1 MKINSVVIV
10 GGGTSGW
17 FAAAAL
23 NKRCPKIKVTVI
35 ESPQVRTIGV
45 GESTLL
51 HINIFFRSLG
61 MKDKDWMPHC
71 DATYKGSIKF
81 TDFYKKGE
89 AFHYPF
95 GFMDLRSSKHGTDD
109 WFLKKWL
116 YPKTPQTDFADTY
129 WPSMPLINK
138 NRVNLNKEN
147 VIPDFNI
154 DRDWAYQFDAG
165 KLGHWMRKNLCSKT
179 TYIKDHVTNI
189 KVNQRGWIGAV
200 TTKEHGD
207 LTADLYIDCTGFKSL
222 LLGGA
227 LQVPYISYKDMLI
240 NNGTWATKIP
250 YVNPDVEMDLTTNG
264 TAINNG
270 WVWNIPLWS
279 RIGSGYVYS
288 KDFID
293 KDDALIEFQKHI
305 GHGDELDYHH
315 IDIKNG
321 RHQTCW
327 HKNCLAIGLSYGFI
341 EPLESTGL
349 LFAHEGVDKLVMAL
363 ESRDQ
368 HITQL
373 DRDCVNREMQIH
385 IDGTKYFVGF
395 HFYGSVR
402 EDTEYWRWYTQE
414 LKMGEHWNDPHGTSF
429 DGHHRKD
436 GTMALS
442 RARFNSFES
451 GGFSDGT
458 ACVMAGHH
466 INFYTDTIR
475 EKITQWM
482 PTRRKHLP
490 YLSTASH
497 DYFKGY
503 MKDVF
508 DYWDIRTKKINKLAD
523 QSPTLYKYLKENIYA

>member
-17 FAAAAL
+17 FTASAL
-23 NKRCPKIKVTVI
+23 NKHCPKVKVTLI
-35 ESPQVRTIGV
+35 ESPAVRTIGV
-45 GESTLL
+45 GESSLL
-51 HINIFFRSLG
+51 HINSFFRSLD

-95 GFMDLRSSKHGTDD
+95 GFMDFTATKHGTDD
-109 WFLKKWL
+109 WFLKKWV
-116 YPKTPQTDFADTY
+116 YPETPQTDFADTY
-129 WPSMPLINK
+129 WPSMPLVHKNK
-138 NRVNLNKEN
+138 VNLNKQN
-147 VIPDFNI
+147 IIPNFNI

-189 KVNQRGWIGAV
+189 KLNQRGWISAV

-207 LTADLYIDCTGFKSL
+207 LTADLYVDCTGFKSL
-222 LLGGA
+222 LLEGA
-227 LQVPYISYKDMLI
+227 LHVPYISYSDMLI

-250 YVNPDVEMDLTTNG
+250 YVNTTNG

-315 IDIKNG
+315 IDIRNG

-349 LFAHEGVDKLVMAL
+349 VFAHEGVDKLIMAL
-363 ESRDQ
+363 QSRDK

-373 DRDCVNREMQIH
+373 DRDCINREMQIH
-385 IDGTKYFVGF
+385 IDGVKHFVGY
-395 HFYGSVR
+395 HFFGSVR
-402 EDTEYWRWYTQE
+402 DDTEYWRWYTQE
-414 LKMGEHWNDPHGTSF
+414 LEMGEHWNDTFAAPLGLRAAGSY
-429 DGHHRKD
+429 RKD
-436 GTMALS
+436 ETMGLS
-442 RARFNSFES
+442 RARFRLFES
-451 GGFSDGT
+451 GGFSDGV
-458 ACVMAGHH
+458 ACVTAGHH
-466 INFYTDTIR
+466 INFYTDYIR
-475 EKITQWM
+475 EKITQWT
-482 PTRRKHLP
+482 PQGVR
-490 YLSTASH
+490 SSASPEF
-497 DYFKGY
+497 FKGHL
-503 MKDVF
+503 KDVF
-508 DYWDIRTKKINKLAD
+508 DYWDRRKKKINELAD
-523 QSPTLYKYLKENIYA
+523 QSPTMYKYLKENIYNG